1 MASEGANAGP
11 MGPAKGTEMTTLGLF
26 GNLGPME
33 IAIILMVGLLLFGRR
48 LPEVGRGLGK
58 SIVEFKKG
66 LKDVTEEIDE
76 ASKEA
81 KSLPKQSAESPKPM
95 ATESAPSATVS
106 RSDAV
111 SP

>member
-1 MASEGANAGP
+1 
-11 MGPAKGTEMTTLGLF
+11 MTTLGLF
-26 GNLGPME
+26 ANLGPVE
-33 IAIILMVGLLLFGRR
+33 IGIILLVGLLLFGRR

-66 LKDVTEEIDE
+66 LRDVTDEIDD

-81 KSLPKQSAESPKPM
+81 KSLPKQAAEAPKPVSE
-95 ATESAPSATVS
+95 TESASSTVS

>member
-1 MASEGANAGP
+1 
-11 MGPAKGTEMTTLGLF
+11 MTTLGLF

-33 IAIILMVGLLLFGRR
+33 ITIILMVGLLLFGRR

-66 LKDVTEEIDE
+66 LKDVTDEIDD

-81 KSLPKQSAESPKPM
+81 KSLPKQSADAPKAM
-95 ATESAPSATVS
+95 STESASTSTVS